1 MLARNIDGTLK
12 QEEEVRM
19 TSEWT
24 WKDEFWEAVEITG
37 YLMEGENR
45 AYERDKIKA
54 LAKGLTLMLDDH
66 PEVAL
71 VEGRESSRE
80 DFAMS
85 AVARLLN
92 AFVFNDSGGP
102 KAFREALHNG
112 LRDDDRPK
120 YPPMCIRRKSP

>member
-1 MLARNIDGTLK
+1 
-12 QEEEVRM
+12 M
-19 TSEWT
+19 TNETT
-24 WKDEFWEAVEITG
+24 WKDEFWEVVEITG

-54 LAKGLTLMLDDH
+54 LAKALTLMLDDH

-71 VEGRESSRE
+71 VEGGESSRE

-102 KAFREALHNG
+102 EAFREALHNR
-112 LRDDDRPK
+112 LRDDDRPN
-120 YPPMCIRRKSP
+120 